1 VGVDNRD
8 ELVKHL
14 RPRLVEAVSRPEVR
28 ARADRAA
35 REFFER
41 RFAEWLRAELEIG
54 RDVEVEVRWVEGK

>member
-1 VGVDNRD
+1 
-8 ELVKHL
+8 
-14 RPRLVEAVSRPEVR
+14 VEAVSRPEVR

-54 RDVEVEVRWVEGK
+54 RDVEVDVRWVDGQ